1 MMWYPI
7 IRRQV
12 KSVIDFYFRLRQS
25 MVETMQTSLKQ
36 IRLVLGFGVQEFG
49 DLVGLT
55 RQTINN
61 LESKKN
67 KMSVVQY
74 VAVCAIIDHCVKDKP
89 ELLSVI
95 STILCS
101 NEEESDHHLF
111 AMIEN
116 GSLLK
121 KWFLCFPDESKILGS
136 LQNESEFMERDD
148 FCYIA
153 ESCRIFLDQSV
164 LCEEGFAAALQPLRS
179 AMKHNDN
186 RFIVPLGVIKSMQ
199 YDMLSEEIAKSEKG
213 RRGMNLLS
221 HMQSEYLA
229 EIRGE
234 KNDGSVMATFISVFA
249 KFKAVNRLALIT
261 NDAGLAGQ
269 IMMLNNDTLGGFRI
283 LVLKYEHQIGIRR
296 WREDEISDAQTD
308 ASYETNRDN
317 GSLIGWNRID

>member
-1 MMWYPI
+1 MWYPI

-164 LCEEGFAAALQPLRS
+164 LCEEGFAAALLGS
-179 AMKHNDN
+179 ITSNTGSM
-186 RFIVPLGVIKSMQ
+186 IGGVTLGVLEGMAAGYGSSSWQ
-199 YDMLSEEIAKSEKG
+199 SAIA
-213 RRGMNLLS
+213 
-221 HMQSEYLA
+221 
-229 EIRGE
+229 
-234 KNDGSVMATFISVFA
+234 F
-249 KFKAVNRLALIT
+249 
-261 NDAGLAGQ
+261 
-269 IMMLNNDTLGGFRI
+269 
-283 LVLKYEHQIGIRR
+283 LVLFLVLVFKPSGIMGKKEVRKV
-296 WREDEISDAQTD
+296 
-308 ASYETNRDN
+308 
-317 GSLIGWNRID
+317 